1 MVKFRDMI
9 IKVRKETP
17 AVTISVQFC
26 HREAS
31 RIQETNKNQG
41 KNSQNVL
48 VWNQWGKVSQ

>member
-1 MVKFRDMI
+1 MVKFRDTI

-17 AVTISVQFC
+17 AVTISIQFC
-26 HREAS
+26 HWEAS
-31 RIQETNKNQG
+31 RIQESNKNQG